1 MMKTPTTD
9 PMYDYH
15 ALTGRMAAIAM
26 EIKARR
32 GELIFCP
39 PVGYVIDDNGPRARA
54 VPDPLLAPL
63 VREALELYA
72 SGDYSIRKLLNT
84 MTEKGLVSRSGK
96 PMGASGLHAMLTN
109 PFYCGRVRWGGELI
123 ESGHEPLIG
132 PETFDRVQRLMRQN
146 RYNRDRSIIKVS
158 GKTID

>member
-1 MMKTPTTD
+1 MIKTPITD

-39 PVGYVIDDNGPRARA
+39 PVGYVIDDSGPRAKA

-63 VREALELYA
+63 VREAFELYA
-72 SGDYSIRKLLNT
+72 IGKYSLRGLLKV
-84 MTEKGLVSRSGK
+84 MTEKGLISRSGK
-96 PMGASGLHAMLTN
+96 PMGVSGLHAVLTN
-109 PFYCGRVRWGGELI
+109 PFYCGHVRWGGEEI
-123 ESGHEPLIG
+123 ESGHEPLVSR
-132 PETFDRVQRLMRQN
+132 ETLEKVALTLKSAN
-146 RYNRDRSIIKVS
+146 RNKAQTKFSQALR
-158 GKTID
+158 